1 MHNRWVWLVVLVAGA
16 LGCRSKANE
25 ATASSAPPALS
36 AGAPA
41 GLATKTVASAAC
53 SSALEYLVPPQKYA
67 DGDLIRAIV
76 VDGDQ
81 VFYRNMGDVFRV
93 PLAGGA
99 PMRLGKAPG
108 LSLSGTTVLW
118 TSGDKLLTQSSG
130 EPIFMSTPKS
140 GGEWSNF
147 IDLTAAK
154 LGGGRDAATRI
165 LQGMGKRAAQAT
177 RADFD
182 GQAFYFAEITRGKA
196 RYAASSALKSVPF
209 AGGEARTLYQAD
221 GEIQE
226 VTKAGDRLAFVLTS
240 PPTAAQIEENEQKRK
255 KQKYVFGVKG
265 ETQLMSIPLAGG
277 EAKKLLRID
286 PFMSGLGLGGV
297 VLGAGGSKVYVS
309 GYRDQDITK
318 PGTLRVDV
326 AGGAVEELD
335 KRVLQGRAFVTGESL
350 VIVASGFVEPGKT
363 DSGQL
368 VLTAPRQG
376 TSLTRTACIADRLTL
391 HASAVSGK
399 FALLSLF
406 SDNTGASIAKIPLP

>member
-1 MHNRWVWLVVLVAGA
+1 MHNRWVWLVVLGTGA
-16 LGCRSKANE
+16 LGCRSKASE
-25 ATASSAPPALS
+25 ATASSAPS
-36 AGAPA
+36 ASSAPA
-41 GLATKTVASAAC
+41 VATKTAASRAC
-53 SSALEYLVPPQKYA
+53 SSELEYLVPPQKYA

-76 VDGDQ
+76 VDGNQ
-81 VFYRNMGDVFRV
+81 VFYRNMDEAFRV

-99 PMRLGKAPG
+99 PTRLGKAPG

-118 TSGDKLLTQSSG
+118 TSGDQLLTQSSG
-130 EPIFMSTPKS
+130 EPIFMSTAKS
-140 GGEWSNF
+140 GGPWSNS

-165 LQGMGKRAAQAT
+165 LQGSGKRAARAT

-196 RYAASSALKSVPF
+196 RHAPASSVLKSVPL
-209 AGGEARTLYQAD
+209 AGGEARTLWQTA

-226 VTKAGDRLAFVLTS
+226 VTKAGDHLAFVLTA
-240 PPTAAQIEENEQKRK
+240 PPTPEQIAEHEQKRK
-255 KQKYVFGVKG
+255 KQKYVFGIKG
-265 ETQLMSIPLAGG
+265 ESHLTSIPLSGG

-297 VLGAGGSKVYVS
+297 VLGAAGSKVYVS

-326 AGGAVEELD
+326 VGGGVEELD

-350 VIVASGFVEPGKT
+350 VIVASGAIETGKN
-363 DSGQL
+363 DFGQL
-368 VLTAPRQG
+368 VLTAPREG
-376 TSLTRTACIADRLTL
+376 TSLTRTACIADKVTL
-391 HASAVSGK
+391 HASAVTGK
-399 FALLSLF
+399 VALLSLF
-406 SDNTGASIAKIPLP
+406 STDTGAAIAKVPLP

>member
-1 MHNRWVWLVVLVAGA
+1 MVWLVVLVPGA

-25 ATASSAPPALS
+25 ATASLAPSALS
-36 AGAPA
+36 SAAAPA
-41 GLATKTVASAAC
+41 VVAKTLASRAC
-53 SSALEYLVPPQKYA
+53 SSELEYLVPPQRYG
-67 DGDLIRAIV
+67 DSDLIRAIV

-81 VFYRNMGDVFRV
+81 VFYRNMDEAFRV

-99 PMRLGKAPG
+99 PTSLGKAPG

-130 EPIFMSTPKS
+130 EPIFMSAAKN

-154 LGGGRDAATRI
+154 RGGGRDAATRI
-165 LQGMGKRAAQAT
+165 LQGIGKGGAKAT

-196 RYAASSALKSVPF
+196 RYAPANSVLKSVPL
-209 AGGEARTLYQAD
+209 AGGEARTLWQVD

-226 VTKAGDRLAFVLTS
+226 VTKAGDHLAFMLTA
-240 PPTAAQIEENEQKRK
+240 PPTREQIEENEQKRK
-255 KQKYVFGVKG
+255 KQKYVFGIKG
-265 ETQLMSIPLAGG
+265 ESHLTRIPLAGG

-286 PFMSGLGLGGV
+286 PFMSGLGMGGV
-297 VLGAGGSKVYVS
+297 VLGADGAKVYVS
-309 GYRDQDITK
+309 GYRDRDIMK
-318 PGTLRVDV
+318 PATLRVDV
-326 AGGAVEELD
+326 AGGGVEELD
-335 KRVLQGRAFVTGESL
+335 QRVLQGRAFVTGESL
-350 VIVASGFVEPGKT
+350 VIIANGFVEAGKT

-376 TSLTRTACIADRLTL
+376 TSLTRAACIADKLSL

-406 SDNTGASIAKIPLP
+406 STSAGASSAKVPLP